1 VSEAWRVGCSE
12 GGGEILLREKD
23 VVESGT
29 TVAAFYRVRG
39 GGR

>member
-1 VSEAWRVGCSE
+1 
-12 GGGEILLREKD
+12 LREKD